1 MIVSVF
7 LFTLMLML
15 WIQLTSVEGFAPLWA
30 SEEKMDYSGNNI
42 SSLTGISLNNCK
54 KKCMMD
60 SKCKGIV
67 TDYTGD
73 GPGNCWLKSTLGT
86 GVKEDSKNTYKLTRR

>member
-1 MIVSVF
+1 MLIPFF
-7 LFTLMLML
+7 LLGLFFLL
-15 WIQLTSVEGFAPLWA
+15 WIQLNTVEGFAPLWTN
-30 SEEKMDYSGNNI
+30 EKMDYNGNNI
-42 SSLTGISLNNCK
+42 TSLTGVSLNNCK

-73 GPGNCWLKSTLGT
+73 GPGNCWLKSTFGT
-86 GVKEDSKNTYKLTRR
+86 GIKDDTKNTYRLTRR